1 MRCEFR
7 DPESIT
13 ESVINLLRYGDVH
26 DKIERRAYQYSRE
39 MIWPNVGMRYVNLF
53 HKTLGL

>member
-1 MRCEFR
+1 
-7 DPESIT
+7 
-13 ESVINLLRYGDVH
+13 VINLLRYGDVH

-39 MIWPNVGMRYVNLF
+39 MIWPNVGMRFVNLF